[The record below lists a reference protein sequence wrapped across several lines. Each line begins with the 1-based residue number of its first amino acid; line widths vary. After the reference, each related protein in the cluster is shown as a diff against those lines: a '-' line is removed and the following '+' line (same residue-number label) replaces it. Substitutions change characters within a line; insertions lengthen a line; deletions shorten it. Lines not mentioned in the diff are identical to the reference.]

1 MANVCTPTTTTEGGG
16 SCTFDPVQPITRIDQ
31 LDSTNT
37 REITIYPY
45 VFTARANAGWAFSHF
60 NATYKWDSLNGDTVG
75 PYTTGNITENPFA
88 LRDTF
93 GDNPSP
99 INWWYGGWLGVW
111 NLKEN
116 ASTRFEQWCSLYVV
130 KAVFVRVPTHLLL
143 NSSSAES
150 PAKLVYDPTTNLL
163 VADY

>member
-1 MANVCTPTTTTEGGG
+1 MATVCIPTTTTEGGG

-31 LDSTNT
+31 LDSTTT

-45 VFTARANAGWAFSHF
+45 VFTATANAGWAFSHF

-99 INWWYGGWLGVW
+99 INWWYGGWLGKW
-111 NLKEN
+111 AIKTE
-116 ASTRFEQWCSLYVV
+116 TETTFERWCSLYTV
-130 KAVFVRVPTHLLL
+130 KAVFVRAPTHLLV
-143 NSSSAES
+143 SSYDKTT
-150 PAKLVYDPTTNLL
+150 PVQLVYDPATDLL